1 MIEIEKDYA
10 RTLTIA
16 AVCDTVDFCS
26 SDLTCE
32 TANRVAKRT
41 LPIHLSHPNI
51 RFHLAILLLRPVTWK
66 LWKFLCQNL
75 FRRQAITVNLTK
87 SKINVPSPRC
97 HWLHARV
104 RWSSMPQLIAR
115 WRDQWSTCLFDPS
128 KSPIFLFELSFF
140 FPKTIPASLDCH
152 SVARDE
158 HEFFLSKM
166 GCPGGKTCRIELF
179 QVGTTRQQ
187 GQSKTSLPRHYRSR
201 VFPKQVAR
209 RILFTKS
216 REFS

>member
-1 MIEIEKDYA
+1 MIEIQNDFA

-41 LPIHLSHPNI
+41 LPTHLSHANI
-51 RFHLAILLLRPVTWK
+51 RFHLAILLLRSVTWK

-75 FRRQAITVNLTK
+75 FRCQAITVNVTK

-104 RWSSMPQLIAR
+104 RWSFMPQLIAR

-152 SVARDE
+152 SVGRVE
-158 HEFFLSKM
+158 HESYRKWVVLA
-166 GCPGGKTCRIELF
+166 GKRAGSSYSRLEQLA
-179 QVGTTRQQ
+179 
-187 GQSKTSLPRHYRSR
+187 SR
-201 VFPKQVAR
+201 VSLKRRCHDTIDLVCFP
-209 RILFTKS
+209 S
-216 REFS
+216 R

>member
-1 MIEIEKDYA
+1 MIEIQNDFA

-41 LPIHLSHPNI
+41 LPTHLSHANI
-51 RFHLAILLLRPVTWK
+51 RFHLAILLLRSVTWK

-75 FRRQAITVNLTK
+75 FRRQAITVNVTK
-87 SKINVPSPRC
+87 SKDKCPFTPVSLTTRTRSLVVYASADRKMTRPMIHVSFRSFKISDLPLRTIVLLPKNNSSF
-97 HWLHARV
+97 ARLPLGWPC
-104 RWSSMPQLIAR
+104 RAWI
-115 WRDQWSTCLFDPS
+115 
-128 KSPIFLFELSFF
+128 
-140 FPKTIPASLDCH
+140 
-152 SVARDE
+152 
-158 HEFFLSKM
+158 LSKM

-209 RILFTKS
+209 RIIFTKS